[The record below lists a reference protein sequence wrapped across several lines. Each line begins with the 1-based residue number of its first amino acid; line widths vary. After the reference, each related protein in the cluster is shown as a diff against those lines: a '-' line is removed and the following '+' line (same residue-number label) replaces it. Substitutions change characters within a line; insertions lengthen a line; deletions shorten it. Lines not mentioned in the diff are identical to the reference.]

1 MAHINEPVAMRR
13 YVNRRLYQTGTGNDV
28 TLESLAE
35 LVEDGDR
42 FVAFDAESG
51 PDITRSVLHATII
64 ERTCHG

>member
-1 MAHINEPVAMRR
+1 MAHINEPVAIRR
-13 YVNRRLYQTGTGNDV
+13 YANRRLYPTGAGSDV

-35 LVEDGDR
+35 LVEDDDG

-51 PDITRSVLHATII
+51 PYTTRSVLHATII

>member
-1 MAHINEPVAMRR
+1 MAHINEPVAIRR
-13 YVNRRLYQTGTGNDV
+13 YANRRLYQTATGNDV

-35 LVEDGDR
+35 LIEDDDG
-42 FVAFDAESG
+42 FVAFDAKSG